1 MAAFHHP
8 FLPQPLDEG
17 QEHLFGYICGIS
29 SKLMTHNHNLAF
41 YFYILN
47 ITMVSIDICLYFR
60 NLRLE
65 KQIS

>member
-1 MAAFHHP
+1 
-8 FLPQPLDEG
+8 
-17 QEHLFGYICGIS
+17 
-29 SKLMTHNHNLAF
+29 MTHNHKLAF

-47 ITMVSIDICLYFR
+47 ITMVSIYICLYFR